1 MWWKSH
7 LHKVLGLIVFFR
19 THPNL
24 LFLCYKGKTFQAI
37 TGNCRLATPINFIRG
52 ISAVGNWTPLE
63 TFMFPLV
70 LFSCRCHARRI
81 RLSGIHK
88 LSVIITD
95 CYYQDSHVIFLFF
108 PSSAVIGLGCLIQST
123 WDHESSMQSGQSK
136 GEFFF
141 PITLYT
147 VCHWKELYDY
157 LVICPKINIK
167 ICQVLCKNCFHRE
180 NRKLHAMAWWSF
192 WCMGVV
198 KIRNG
203 VDVTV
208 EAFACLMNN
217 KIWEFCWYAWLIPI
231 WLKEFVSKDTVIC
244 ITMLGNR
251 SD

>member
-19 THPNL
+19 TRPNR

-37 TGNCRLATPINFIRG
+37 TGNCRLATPIYFIRG

-63 TFMFPLV
+63 TFLFPLV

-88 LSVIITD
+88 LSVII
-95 CYYQDSHVIFLFF
+95 YWL
-108 PSSAVIGLGCLIQST
+108 LLL
-123 WDHESSMQSGQSK
+123 GQSFYFLIFPFISRHWPWLPHPVFLRPWK
-136 GEFFF
+136 QHAVWTIQRWILF
-141 PITLYT
+141 PIILYT

-157 LVICPKINIK
+157 LVMCPKINIK

-180 NRKLHAMAWWSF
+180 NRKLHGMAWWSF

-203 VDVTV
+203 VDITF
-208 EAFACLMNN
+208 EAFVCLINN
-217 KIWEFCWYAWLIPI
+217 KIWQFCWYARSIPI
-231 WLKEFVSKDTVIC
+231 LLNGFVSK
-244 ITMLGNR
+244 
-251 SD
+251 